1 MHVLYAE
8 RLCALWLQDSFWG
21 RLTNFYEDSE
31 EEKSFLKTLLSNL
44 LESMRINSSV
54 IEKIQNIAKTRFC
67 LQISAK
73 FLKECYTDQHEPN
86 SDGYDEIFE
95 MTANLCDISCHIR

>member
-1 MHVLYAE
+1 M
-8 RLCALWLQDSFWG
+8 QDSFLG
-21 RLTNFYEDSE
+21 RLTNFHQDREN
-31 EEKSFLKTLLSNL
+31 EKSFLKTLLSNL
-44 LESMRINSSV
+44 LESMQSHSGV

-67 LQISAK
+67 LQMSAK
-73 FLKECYTDQHEPN
+73 FLKECYTDQSEPN